1 MHTVP
6 ASRGAGMRW
15 AGWFLLCSV
24 ACGGGA
30 ASVGTSDGGSGDVTV
45 PDGGT
50 DGGPVSADCSGLV
63 PPAPGAA
70 ITFDITAI
78 DDDQMCVVSRID
90 GEGVIAASARSATK
104 PQWVQFDKSGIRLGT
119 FDGPGDVFAQ
129 PQGFIGLF
137 GQTRLDV
144 IRWKAGGDYTPLMPA
159 DAIGPRFN
167 GGVVALSA
175 DSSGLTVARIDAAL
189 NEIGSATVAGTFTA
203 RGAAEDASGAI
214 LALTGSGT
222 ALTGFWVDL
231 AKGSATETFPL
242 DSATSIVARPLLRG
256 GIALQLDGRW
266 TVVPAGDRSAQPAPS
281 WLGGAAEF
289 APARG
294 GKAYAVVPRSGNV
307 VGIVTPE
314 GNACGSVTFPGVSS
328 VSVGSEGT
336 VVGSTGARG
345 CTKFVWRGALR

>member
-1 MHTVP
+1 
-6 ASRGAGMRW
+6 
-15 AGWFLLCSV
+15 
-24 ACGGGA
+24 
-30 ASVGTSDGGSGDVTV
+30 VTV

-50 DGGPVSADCSGLV
+50 DGGPVGADCSALV
-63 PPAPGAA
+63 PPAPGSA

-78 DDDQMCVVSRID
+78 DDDQMCAVSRVD
-90 GEGVIAASARSATK
+90 GEGVIAASARSAKK

-119 FDGPGDVFAQ
+119 FDGPADVFAQ

-144 IRWKAGGDYTPLMPA
+144 IRWKAGGDFTPLMPA
-159 DAIGPRFN
+159 GAIGPGFVN
-167 GGVVALSA
+167 GVVALSA
-175 DSSGLTVARIDAAL
+175 DSIGLTVTRIDGAL
-189 NEIGSATVAGTFTA
+189 NEIGSATVAGAFTA

-222 ALTGFWVDL
+222 ALTGFWVDM
-231 AKGSATETFPL
+231 AKGSATEPFPL
-242 DSATSIVARPLLRG
+242 DSATSVVARPLLRG

-266 TVVPAGDRSAQPAPS
+266 TVVPAAGKSAQPAPS
-281 WLGGAAEF
+281 WLAGAADF

-294 GKAYAVVPRSGNV
+294 GKAYAVVPPSGNV
-307 VGIVTPE
+307 LGIVTPE

-328 VSVGSEGT
+328 LSVGIEGT

-345 CTKFVWRGALR
+345 CTKYVWRNALR